1 MDGIFQA
8 ITECQALYPD
18 TEQLSSGE
26 EGEEGEEWEEEGE
39 EVTELS
45 GGEFFTSLEGVE
57 HLTPEGQ
64 AVLEHLERVFQMPSP
79 EEFQHMVANGEC

>member
-1 MDGIFQA
+1 MDGIYQA

-26 EGEEGEEWEEEGE
+26 EEGEGEGEEGE

-64 AVLEHLERVFQMPSP
+64 AVLEHLERVFQMPTA
-79 EEFQHMVANGEC
+79 EEFQHMVANGESS

>member
-26 EGEEGEEWEEEGE
+26 EGEEEGGEGGE

-64 AVLEHLERVFQMPSP
+64 AVLEHLERVFQLPTP
-79 EEFQHMVANGEC
+79 EEFQHMVANGE